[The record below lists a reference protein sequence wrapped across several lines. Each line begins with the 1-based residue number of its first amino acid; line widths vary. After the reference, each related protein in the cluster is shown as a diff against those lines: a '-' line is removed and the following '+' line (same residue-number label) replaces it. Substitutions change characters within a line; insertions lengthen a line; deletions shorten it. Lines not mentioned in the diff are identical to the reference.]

1 MMAKIDHWKGL
12 KPFLPLLLP
21 LLVFIAG
28 TLPVLLHLGTAG
40 LFETSE
46 ARYASV
52 ARQMVDSGD
61 WLTPRQNGLKHLTKP
76 PVTYWLSAM
85 GQQIFGSNEFG
96 ARFFL
101 APAAGLTAVGTF
113 LIGQM
118 FFGRLAGLT
127 SALIIIS
134 SLFYQTQFRGLT
146 TDPFLAAAE
155 TFMVFFFF
163 SWLAHQCRR
172 WQYAFWL
179 TAAIAFMI
187 KGPPALLPLAGL
199 IPAALLTG
207 QKPTMKKLFSDPIG
221 WSIFVVFGMGWYL
234 VMAFQNS
241 GLLSYFLIDE
251 TVSRVASSTHRRTA
265 PFYYFLVLLPAGV
278 FPWVSFFLVSLKQ
291 KIKEFKTDPAAVYM
305 LLWLGAPLVIFSL
318 SRSKL
323 AGYAL
328 PLLVPVALLTGEAV
342 RQIFFSQKP
351 EDSETAARHCIGIS
365 AFASLAGMAMSVWG
379 YNNFAQFRII
389 SQTAIFA
396 GIFWLFASLVLL
408 AFIIKKSRPGM
419 LLVLAML
426 VPGFM
431 FFILHGIKGNEP
443 YREHRYLTSQW
454 MLLKRIGTLPQ
465 AQKLILFDE
474 MIEGWYFYTGRPV
487 RTFNI
492 ARITQFDKE
501 RAAELVLNDIETLKS
516 KLDSDTLLVMP
527 AKSVAHYEE
536 LTGMQMQIITGEGN
550 WKIVAPVRKQGN

>member
-1 MMAKIDHWKGL
+1 MMAKIDRWKGL

-21 LLVFIAG
+21 LLVFLAG

-52 ARQMVDSGD
+52 ARHMVDSGD

-85 GQQIFGSNEFG
+85 GQQLFGSNEFG

-101 APAAGLTAVGTF
+101 GPAAGLTAVGTF

-127 SALIIIS
+127 AALVIIS
-134 SLFYQTQFRGLT
+134 SLFYQAQFRGLT

-155 TFMVFFFF
+155 TFMVLFFF
-163 SWLAHQCRR
+163 SWLSNQRRR

-179 TAAIAFMI
+179 TAALAFMI

-207 QKPTMKKLFSDPIG
+207 QKPAMKRLFSDPIG
-221 WSIFVVFGMGWYL
+221 WSIFAVFGMGWYL
-234 VMAFQNS
+234 IMAFQNS

-251 TVSRVASSTHRRTA
+251 TVNRVASSAHKRTA
-265 PFYYFLVLLPAGV
+265 PFYYFLILLPAGV
-278 FPWVSFFLVSLKQ
+278 FPWVSFFLTALKQ
-291 KIKEFKTDPAAVYM
+291 KIKEFRTDPAAVYM
-305 LLWLGAPLVIFSL
+305 LLWLGIPLVIFSL

-342 RQIFFSQKP
+342 RQVFFSQKT
-351 EDSETAARHCIGIS
+351 EDTESAARHCIGIA

-443 YREHRYLTSQW
+443 YRDNRYLTSQW
-454 MLLKRIGTLPQ
+454 LLLKRIDTLPQ
-465 AQKLILFDE
+465 AQKLILLDE

-501 RAAELVLNDIETLKS
+501 RAAELVLSDVEALKS
-516 KLDSDTLLVMP
+516 VLDSDTLLVMP

>member
-1 MMAKIDHWKGL
+1 MAKTDRWKGL

-21 LLVFIAG
+21 LLVFLAG

-52 ARQMVDSGD
+52 ARQMADSGN

-85 GQQIFGSNEFG
+85 GQQLFGSNEFG

-101 APAAGLTAVGTF
+101 APAAGLTAAGTF

-118 FFGRLAGLT
+118 FFGRLAGL
-127 SALIIIS
+127 SAALVIIT
-134 SLFYQTQFRGLT
+134 SLFYQAQFRGLT

-163 SWLAHQCRR
+163 SWLGHQCRR

-179 TAAIAFMI
+179 MAAIAFMI

-207 QKPTMKKLFSDPIG
+207 QKPAMKKLFSDPLG
-221 WSIFVVFGMGWYL
+221 WAIFVIFGMGWYL
-234 VMAFQNS
+234 VVAFQNP

-251 TVSRVASSTHRRTA
+251 TVSRVASSAHKRTA

-291 KIKEFKTDPAAVYM
+291 KIKEFRADPAAVYM
-305 LLWLGAPLVIFSL
+305 LLWLGVPLIIFSL

-323 AGYAL
+323 GGYAL

-351 EDSETAARHCIGIS
+351 EDSETAARHCIGIA

-419 LLVLAML
+419 LLVLAMI

-454 MLLKRIGTLPQ
+454 LLLKRIATLPQ
-465 AQKLILFDE
+465 AQKLILLDE

-492 ARITQFDKE
+492 NRITQFDKE
-501 RAAELVLNDIETLKS
+501 RAAELVLNDVEALKS
-516 KLDSDTLLVMP
+516 ALDSDTLLVMP
-527 AKSVAHYEE
+527 AKSVARYEE